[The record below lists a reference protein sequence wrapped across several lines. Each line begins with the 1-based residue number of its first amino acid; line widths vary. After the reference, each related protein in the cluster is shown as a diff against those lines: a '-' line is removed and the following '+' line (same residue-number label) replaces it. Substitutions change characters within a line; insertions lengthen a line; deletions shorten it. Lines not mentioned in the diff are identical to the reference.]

1 MQWKPQQPA
10 FEALLNALA
19 GEVQPLY
26 LVGGVVRDALLGRT
40 AGVSDLDV
48 IVERDAL
55 TVARRVADRL
65 GWAFYPLDEGR
76 DVARLVFT
84 AGTTPLVCD
93 VAAMRGGDLFLDLQA
108 RDFTVNAMAMR
119 WQGRGSHELVD
130 LASGQADIAARLLR
144 RVTPTGLAEDPIRL
158 LRAVRLAVQLGFTI
172 EDQTQLQIL
181 RISDTVR
188 LS

>member
-1 MQWKPQQPA
+1 M
-10 FEALLNALA
+10 
-19 GEVQPLY
+19 
-26 LVGGVVRDALLGRT
+26 
-40 AGVSDLDV
+40 S
-48 IVERDAL
+48 
-55 TVARRVADRL
+55 
-65 GWAFYPLDEGR
+65 
-76 DVARLVFT
+76 RLVFT

-172 EDQTQLQIL
+172 EDQTHLQIPAHQ
-181 RISDTVR
+181 RHGAPEQS
-188 LS
+188 LSASATNCGKCWPRPRRMWRWR